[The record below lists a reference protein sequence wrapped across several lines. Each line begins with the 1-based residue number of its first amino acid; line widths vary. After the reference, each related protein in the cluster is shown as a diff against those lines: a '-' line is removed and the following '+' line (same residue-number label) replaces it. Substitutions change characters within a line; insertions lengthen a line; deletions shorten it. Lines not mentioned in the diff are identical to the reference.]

1 MQNVLKKK
9 KKRRKITTSEQEQE
23 EPAIKEDQVDG
34 HQLTGE
40 KRNKELPG
48 HKKQTVTELEM
59 VEKERKKRKKQKKKE
74 KQMNVQAEMEVPD
87 PEEQTKGKTKK
98 RKNKLQTRRVRDE
111 AMSSW
116 KKRKNKLQTRRVR
129 DEAMSSWKKR
139 KDKLQTRRVRDEA
152 MSSWKKRKNKL
163 QTRRVRDEAMSS
175 WKKRKNKLQT
185 RRVRDEAMSSW
196 KKRKDKL
203 QTRRVRDEAMSSWK
217 KRKDKLQTRRVRD
230 EVMSS
235 WKKRKNKLQT
245 RRVRDEAMSSWK
257 KRKDKLQT
265 RRVRD
270 EVMSSWKKRKNYN
283 DRETKEG
290 MDSGLSASAVD
301 VSDVRV
307 PVEARKS
314 KKKHKNRQTKLEEG
328 AESRQTV
335 LRLAD
340 DPEIIELYI
349 KAVEGGENVVTE
361 VQKKVKEKR
370 KRKKEIVGEI
380 QLNVCPDETELPG
393 ILEQTERK
401 WKTTRLKTQPDGGA
415 VEGSRRRKRQ
425 PGGGAV
431 EGSRRRKIQPDGGA
445 VEDSRRRKIQRCRE
459 SDTGMDSVP
468 SMSEITDLTASNDN
482 GTHDSGP
489 EPEKDGPHTTMV
501 ETSAQQ
507 RRRCLKDKHL
517 SEKEWRAMNE
527 LKEFVPN
534 IASRPVKRIRAMIK
548 YDLDRFKEFRRQGI
562 SLRTG
567 RYSAQ
572 ENKQLMS
579 NINDFL
585 ALTGIENAAKLFHS
599 TRYKDELT
607 EIQKL
612 KSHHRFPERIAEGI
626 PRPWGRIYSRGGRK
640 MFDGSSYK
648 GSRQF
653 SQDELASLKKLQMLY
668 GNKWVKI
675 SQLTGRSEVP
685 LMRRF
690 SQMYANLGSWSEEE
704 LKRLMEVVRD
714 HLLGQ
719 VEPGSGPATIR
730 KDKLYNNIPW
740 TDVCRRVGFC
750 GTQNGIWTTSIQGRC
765 ENLKGKSGFDQSVEH
780 NAGGRCCIC

>member
-9 KKRRKITTSEQEQE
+9 RRKITASEQEQE

-59 VEKERKKRKKQKKKE
+59 VEKERKNRKKQKKKE
-74 KQMNVQAEMEVPD
+74 KQIDVQAEMEVPD
-87 PEEQTKGKTKK
+87 PEEQTEGKTS
-98 RKNKLQTRRVRDE
+98 NKLQTRRVRDE

-116 KKRKNKLQTRRVR
+116 KKRKN
-129 DEAMSSWKKR
+129 
-139 KDKLQTRRVRDEA
+139 
-152 MSSWKKRKNKL
+152 
-163 QTRRVRDEAMSS
+163 
-175 WKKRKNKLQT
+175 
-185 RRVRDEAMSSW
+185 
-196 KKRKDKL
+196 
-203 QTRRVRDEAMSSWK
+203 
-217 KRKDKLQTRRVRD
+217 
-230 EVMSS
+230 
-235 WKKRKNKLQT
+235 
-245 RRVRDEAMSSWK
+245 
-257 KRKDKLQT
+257 
-265 RRVRD
+265 
-270 EVMSSWKKRKNYN
+270 YN
-283 DRETKEG
+283 DSETKEG

-335 LRLAD
+335 LRFAD

-349 KAVEGGENVVTE
+349 EAVEGGENVVTE

-393 ILEQTERK
+393 ILEQTGRK

-415 VEGSRRRKRQ
+415 VEGSRRRKIQ
-425 PGGGAV
+425 PDGGAV

-445 VEDSRRRKIQRCRE
+445 VEGSRRRKIQPDGGAVEGSRRRKIQPDGGAVEGSRRRKRRRCRE

-507 RRRCLKDKHL
+507 RRRCLKVKPL

-534 IASRPVKRIRAMIK
+534 IASWSVLRIRVMIK
-548 YDLDRFKEFRRQGI
+548 YDLDRFKEFRRQ
-562 SLRTG
+562 
-567 RYSAQ
+567 
-572 ENKQLMS
+572 
-579 NINDFL
+579 
-585 ALTGIENAAKLFHS
+585 
-599 TRYKDELT
+599 
-607 EIQKL
+607 
-612 KSHHRFPERIAEGI
+612 AEGI
-626 PRPWGRIYSRGGRK
+626 PRPWHRIYSRGGRK

-648 GSRQF
+648 GRRRF

-704 LKRLMEVVRD
+704 LKRLMEAVRD
-714 HLLGQ
+714 HLLGK

-740 TDVCRRVGFC
+740 TDICRRVKTRHRVQCRMKWLGFVAHKMAFGQPAFSGGVKTLKAKVDLIKALNTMQVEDAVYVDWEEIANTIGC
-750 GTQNGIWTTSIQGRC
+750 VTPCYVQMHYHWLKVSKVPLWQSMSFC
-765 ENLKGKSGFDQSVEH
+765 EIIDFLYSSVLPQFEELLRHSQTESGETESRDDRREH
-780 NAGGRCCIC
+780 FLLSEIFENEDD

>member
-548 YDLDRFKEFRRQGI
+548 YDLDRFKEFRRQ
-562 SLRTG
+562 
-567 RYSAQ
+567 
-572 ENKQLMS
+572 
-579 NINDFL
+579 
-585 ALTGIENAAKLFHS
+585 
-599 TRYKDELT
+599 
-607 EIQKL
+607 
-612 KSHHRFPERIAEGI
+612 AEGI